1 MLSAWCCRTLPC
13 TSNTIA
19 SHLHG
24 KLLSACFLW
33 ANMAMTCIP
42 RSSTRYYPHMSPMPG
57 HLGDWSSLQSS
68 PSHNQLLYHP
78 HMQPIQA
85 VGRSWACR
93 LTQLTL
99 CTGKDTPCRCGHLA
113 WRVQAVGTFGF
124 RGEALSSLCAL
135 ADVSVVT
142 RCKEA
147 LLGQKLSYDHAG
159 RLGQQSPTARA
170 PGTTVTAKQL
180 FHNLPVRHKVST
192 CCARSVWAASEHATS
207 LVGWGSRAPGPLAL
221 AAVSLSSSSFT
232 MCLCGTSRADRL
244 KALVG

>member
-1 MLSAWCCRTLPC
+1 MHQQHNCEPPAWQTAVCMLLAGQHGNDLYPSKQHQIL
-13 TSNTIA
+13 S
-19 SHLHG
+19 SHE
-24 KLLSACFLW
+24 
-33 ANMAMTCIP
+33 
-42 RSSTRYYPHMSPMPG
+42 PHARAPWG
-57 HLGDWSSLQSS
+57 LEQLQSS

-85 VGRSWACR
+85 VGRSRACR

-192 CCARSVWAASEHATS
+192 CCARSDWAASEHATS

-221 AAVSLSSSSFT
+221 AAVSLSSSCFT
-232 MCLCGTSRADRL
+232 MCLCGTSWADRL
-244 KALVG
+244 EALVGQQLSIPLA